1 MLCTNTLA
9 TGVFIMS
16 IKLNVKATMIY
27 NFGKFDY
34 VYKPLCPKGEAM
46 LKLVIAKSNKQD
58 SKRQNLSKADCKKAI
73 ELASSLNKQIEFII
87 TEVNQPEV
95 PSKPELGSAIE
106 FNCAM
111 PKASATDLGFLD

>member
-1 MLCTNTLA
+1 
-9 TGVFIMS
+9 MS
-16 IKLNVKATMIY
+16 TKLNVKATMIY

-46 LKLVIAKSNKQD
+46 LKLVIAQSTKPE
-58 SKRQNLSKADCKKAI
+58 SKRQNLSKTDVKKAI
-73 ELASSLNKQIEFII
+73 EIASQLNKSIEFII

-95 PSKPELGSAIE
+95 PTKPELGQPIK

-111 PKASATDLGFLD
+111 PVATNTDLSFLD